1 LDKIP
6 TAAKRAIA
14 KKYADYTAKEAIK
27 FDRVDETAYFVLV
40 ENEKKSIVL
49 KVHDY
54 SVSVYNTAN
63 K

>member
-14 KKYADYTAKEAIK
+14 KKYADYTVREAIK
-27 FDRVDETAYFVLV
+27 FDSVDEIAYFISV
-40 ENEKKSIVL
+40 ENEKKSIIL
-49 KVHDY
+49 KVLND
-54 SVSVYNTAN
+54 SVSVYKTTN